1 MIYRLGRAISY
12 EDISLGWRR
21 RLDNRYLASMRCWCW
36 WGWCGCCVA
45 ADQCSDQGD
54 TVPICQYSPPIITQ
68 LIFAHNPSTAA
79 RWSYQRK
86 QSFKLFRHLLLAR
99 DPLMGSGE
107 VSWWCPD
114 GFLIT
119 VKQGDTLYLTIYQL
133 ILCIKTRVIQD
144 NMYAQ

>member
-1 MIYRLGRAISY
+1 MIFKLGRAISY
-12 EDISLGWRR
+12 EYIFWRWRR
-21 RLDNRYLASMRCWCW
+21 RIDNILPTCEWSTSLMVRML
-36 WGWCGCCVA
+36 CC
-45 ADQCSDQGD
+45 CSDQGD

-79 RWSYQRK
+79 RCSYQRK

-107 VSWWCPD
+107 VSWWSPD

-119 VKQGDTLYLTIYQL
+119 VKQGDTLYLL
-133 ILCIKTRVIQD
+133 ILIPTMTWMFNNRINLE
-144 NMYAQ
+144 NMDISK